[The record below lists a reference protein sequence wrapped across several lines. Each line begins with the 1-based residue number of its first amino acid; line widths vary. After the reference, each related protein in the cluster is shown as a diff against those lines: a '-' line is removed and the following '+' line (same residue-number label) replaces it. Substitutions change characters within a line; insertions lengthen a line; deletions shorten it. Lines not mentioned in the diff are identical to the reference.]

1 MCVYC
6 VKCTKF
12 GKLFLRKVIKTV
24 ATRCLDFRS
33 KRPKMR
39 LATGL
44 RPDPLGEPLAAKRGP
59 TSKGRGGMEG
69 RGREGRRGEGGRDF
83 AGPIKIWLLRPC
95 TTSLK
100 LIVEDILENRM
111 NRRTYT
117 FYHSKLA
124 YAKRVTRCK
133 SGNYVHPACCL
144 PHSWIFSIINRHV
157 KLITQ
162 YWRFIIHFFIMI
174 HFYTKCS
181 TEIPI
186 VRPFKRMKGVKK
198 QYNLCTSSAQRRLEN

>member
-1 MCVYC
+1 
-6 VKCTKF
+6 
-12 GKLFLRKVIKTV
+12 
-24 ATRCLDFRS
+24 
-33 KRPKMR
+33 
-39 LATGL
+39 
-44 RPDPLGEPLAAKRGP
+44 
-59 TSKGRGGMEG
+59 MEG

-117 FYHSKLA
+117 FYHNKLA

-157 KLITQ
+157 KLIIQ

-198 QYNLCTSSAQRRLEN
+198 NSTIYARRLHSDVWKTDIFSADRRR